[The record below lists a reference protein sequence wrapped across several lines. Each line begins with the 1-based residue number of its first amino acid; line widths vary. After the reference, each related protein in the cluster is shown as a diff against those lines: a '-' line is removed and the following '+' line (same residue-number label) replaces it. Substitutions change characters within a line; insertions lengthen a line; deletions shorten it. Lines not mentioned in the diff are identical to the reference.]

1 MTRVPLVS
9 DGGLFV
15 YPRDKPHSLL
25 EWQRTSWF
33 QTVDNLFTGKPHSL
47 LAKFIQ
53 KDINTSGGVTMT
65 FDNSIAKGR
74 AKLER
79 TETCHP
85 SLLYFPAERSV
96 GLNS

>member
-1 MTRVPLVS
+1 
-9 DGGLFV
+9 
-15 YPRDKPHSLL
+15 
-25 EWQRTSWF
+25 
-33 QTVDNLFTGKPHSL
+33 
-47 LAKFIQ
+47 
-53 KDINTSGGVTMT
+53 MT

-85 SLLYFPAERSV
+85 SFPAERSV

>member
-1 MTRVPLVS
+1 
-9 DGGLFV
+9 
-15 YPRDKPHSLL
+15 
-25 EWQRTSWF
+25 
-33 QTVDNLFTGKPHSL
+33 
-47 LAKFIQ
+47 
-53 KDINTSGGVTMT
+53 MT

-74 AKLER
+74 AQLER